1 MKNVRIKRKGGINI
15 NANKRRKITTL
26 MPKKTFLSVPRFP
39 GYFAD
44 QPLRKFCRLRYV
56 SVDNLAGPTAATIR
70 TIEFRANGMY
80 DPDVRVGGHQPY
92 GFDQIMLGYGK
103 FTVVKASMTVENL
116 NAIYGKTCLWFLRC
130 MWKVEQWE
138 LRMQLQEQTEC
149 VRCRLPAMSFS
160 WTVMQPT
167 LLVIREVPLCGL
179 ILLRFLEKKL
189 GILSE
194 MIGSVEPHLQILL
207 SRPILE

>member
-116 NAIYGKTCLWFLRC
+116 NAIYGNNVSLVPAVYV
-130 MWKVEQWE
+130 KVEQWE